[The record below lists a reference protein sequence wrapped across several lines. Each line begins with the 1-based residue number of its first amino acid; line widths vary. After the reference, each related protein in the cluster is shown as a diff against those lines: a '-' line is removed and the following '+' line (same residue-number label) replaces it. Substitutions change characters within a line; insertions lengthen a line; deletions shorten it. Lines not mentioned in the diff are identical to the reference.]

1 MLTFQLRR
9 ILLIAILV
17 FATSISILTIQDSF
31 AEGQRKKILFTGDQ
45 QFFLDRER
53 PSLSYFY
60 SDPYNPLP
68 YSVNATMS
76 VGGKEIEMRGDGF
89 TQPTG
94 YRYDKTC
101 KKVYGFEVLDS
112 EQGDHIRIDYNG
124 LVCII
129 SPQKKVISVT
139 FTGTE
144 QAGVF
149 EGYVVSGTITGTSDF
164 YERTYDLHIKSVM
177 VTPRG

>member
-1 MLTFQLRR
+1 MV
-9 ILLIAILV
+9 LV
-17 FATSISILTIQDSF
+17 ASVSILTVPDSF
-31 AEGQRKKILFTGDQ
+31 EQGLRKKVIFTGEQ
-45 QFFLDRER
+45 QFFLDRDK

-68 YSVNATMS
+68 YTVNATVN
-76 VGGKEIEMRGDGF
+76 VGGQTIEMLGDGF
-89 TQPTG
+89 TQPAG

-101 KKVYGFEVLDS
+101 KKVSGYEVLDS

-129 SPQKKVISVT
+129 SPVKKVISVT

-144 QAGVF
+144 QEGVF
-149 EGYVVSGTITGTSDF
+149 EGYVVGGTITGTSDF
-164 YERTYDLHIKSVM
+164 YERVYDLQIKSVM